1 MVFAGFVAALI
12 VVSIS
17 LFGWGTLANR
27 LTRNP
32 VRNRA
37 VILCVGLAVI
47 VFLGGVLNLLR
58 LAYGWAFDGLM
69 LGGIALA
76 VGLNKGY
83 RPSLPKN
90 KDEWLYVVLLG
101 TVILLIMGI
110 TIATQL
116 PPRAFNFHD
125 DFAKYFTYPVRMLE
139 TGTLF
144 GSPLSAIGLE
154 TLGGQAVLQAII
166 INHFPIPYING
177 VDAVFGL
184 LLCLILPISMV
195 SRRLAFLPIS
205 LAGVLVVYFINP
217 QYVNISSLYIASAF
231 MMATILLL
239 SQKYE
244 NENEK
249 TSPLPPPILI
259 SLIYAALFTLKSS
272 LPVFPAFQG
281 VLFCIAM
288 ALTGVPMRPL
298 ARWSFSTVLL
308 TLLFVSPWVLLHLPH
323 YLHQSSVPLLN
334 EVPASFAGELDL
346 FSFSP
351 LFYGGSFA
359 LYTFLALATGISTA
373 VISFWKFKDVAGI
386 TASGAAII
394 CSYLLIM
401 LLGPRLAG
409 YDVNLRY
416 TMPFLIA
423 GASAIMTFS
432 ILWVVRGNAAK
443 FKYPIAIVLIL
454 FELLILAGFS
464 ESLIQRM
471 QQAFQ
476 SGNILS
482 FTGLASDQKYLDY
495 NDEVLYGN
503 ANLRVA
509 AVQNRVPAGQAIIAW
524 VTTPFYL
531 DYRRNFIFDVDNSGI
546 GSPWAYIPE
555 EAEYFIVEYQGY
567 GVFPV
572 WKYYEFLKDPGR
584 KQSAEIALNFIK
596 IIQGL
601 SQKGDILYDDGRM
614 VVFKIRKD
622 G

>member
-1 MVFAGFVAALI
+1 
-12 VVSIS
+12 
-17 LFGWGTLANR
+17 
-27 LTRNP
+27 
-32 VRNRA
+32 
-37 VILCVGLAVI
+37 
-47 VFLGGVLNLLR
+47 
-58 LAYGWAFDGLM
+58 
-69 LGGIALA
+69 
-76 VGLNKGY
+76 
-83 RPSLPKN
+83 
-90 KDEWLYVVLLG
+90 
-101 TVILLIMGI
+101 
-110 TIATQL
+110 
-116 PPRAFNFHD
+116 
-125 DFAKYFTYPVRMLE
+125 
-139 TGTLF
+139 
-144 GSPLSAIGLE
+144 
-154 TLGGQAVLQAII
+154 
-166 INHFPIPYING
+166 
-177 VDAVFGL
+177 
-184 LLCLILPISMV
+184 
-195 SRRLAFLPIS
+195 
-205 LAGVLVVYFINP
+205 
-217 QYVNISSLYIASAF
+217 

-239 SQKYE
+239 SQNYE
-244 NENEK
+244 KENEK
-249 TSPLPPPILI
+249 SSNLPPPILI

-288 ALTGVPMRPL
+288 ALTGVPMRRL
-298 ARWSFSTVLL
+298 ARWSVSTVLL

-323 YLHQSSVPLLN
+323 YLHQSSVPLFN
-334 EVPASFAGELDL
+334 ELPASFAGELDL

-359 LYTFLALATGISTA
+359 LYTFLVLATGISAA
-373 VISFWKFKDVAGI
+373 VISLGKLKDVAGI

-423 GASAIMTFS
+423 GASTIMTLTVLS
-432 ILWVVRGNAAK
+432 VVRGKAVR
-443 FKYPIAIVLIL
+443 FKYPLVFVLLL
-454 FELLILAGFS
+454 FELLIIAGFS

-482 FTGLASDQKYLDY
+482 FSGLASDQKYLTY

-531 DYRRNFIFDVDNSGI
+531 DYRRNAIFDVDNSGI

-555 EAEYFIVEYQGY
+555 EAEYFIAEYEGY

-572 WKYYEFLKDPGR
+572 RKYYEFLQDPGR
-584 KQSAEIALNFIK
+584 KQSAEIALNFLRTL
-596 IIQGL
+596 QEF
-601 SQKGDILYDDGRM
+601 SENADVLYDDGKII
-614 VVFKIRKD
+614 VFKIKK
-622 G
+622 